1 MEDEIEFEDE
11 LEFED
16 ENQIEEIDQSG
27 LDAAAHDVKQA
38 SIAAFIS
45 AGMSFLVILFAMFSG
60 RGGALEQF
68 ADPLNFIEVA
78 LVLACGIGLRFYSRT
93 AAVTLVIYF
102 ILAKLYTMM
111 TLGRPTGLLFTVIWL
126 YFYWKGIR
134 GSFAYHRI
142 RREADPTYRSTPL
155 LFIALVIP
163 SVAIMLGLVVLGV
176 MVESGTMVS
185 PEVVAGSELSQ
196 SDSQM
201 LVDEGIIAPD
211 ETVLYFYSTGVTSIS
226 DDGNLLT
233 DQRVI
238 SYERVDGVLGVYAA
252 KYEEVEDV
260 ITVEEGNYI
269 DDTIVEIDTVDGEL
283 FFLYLS
289 PIEGGDQ
296 TFIKELQSRIPAKPK
311 QPELPKL

>member
-1 MEDEIEFEDE
+1 MEDE

-16 ENQIEEIDQSG
+16 EDQIEESDQSG

-38 SIAAFIS
+38 SVAAFIK
-45 AGMSFLVILFAMFSG
+45 AGMSFLVILFAMISTQ
-60 RGGALEQF
+60 GGALAQF
-68 ADPLNFIEVA
+68 ADPINFIDVI
-78 LVLACGIGLRFYSRT
+78 LVLTCGIGLRFYSRT
-93 AAVTLVIYF
+93 AAVTLVVYL
-102 ILAKLYTMM
+102 ILVKLYTMS
-111 TLGRPTGLLFTVIWL
+111 LVGQPTGLLFTMIWL
-126 YFYWKGIR
+126 YFYCKGIR

-142 RREADPTYRSTPL
+142 HREADPAYRSTPL

-163 SVAIMLGLVVLGV
+163 TVAIMLGLVVLGV
-176 MVESGTMVS
+176 MVESGALVS
-185 PEVVAGSELSQ
+185 SEVVAGSELSQ
-196 SDSQM
+196 ADSQM

-260 ITVEEGNYI
+260 IIVEEGNYI

-289 PIEGGDQ
+289 PIEGGDHA
-296 TFIKELQSRIPAKPK
+296 FIKELQSRIPAKPRQSK
-311 QPELPKL
+311 QPELPRL